1 MNNVRAFLALCNLI
15 NIDTMKKIILL
26 SICLTVSLIVS
37 AVEVTTTFS
46 AQSFDG
52 KMYLLDSVKIENLT
66 RNWSKTIDCSVE
78 ESISYEVN
86 ETLPTGIDNIWTS
99 SKEGGLIS
107 DYKNLIYGHSFSI
120 NVSQPGQVS
129 LNVYDMLGRS
139 MVSSTEYC
147 SEGSHQYTLSLSQT
161 QPFILSVRTANES
174 AAIMLINMTNSGSNS
189 ITNENTLPV
198 LRAPL
203 RTHAEETVYVGD
215 QMNYIGYSHRQ
226 GAVITSQTIT
236 ITQGLSDETITFI
249 FESASYSSEG
259 AYVGIIGFNSQIYAY
274 PIGILNNSN
283 IANYNSFVNNL
294 TTANGT
300 ILCHAVYS
308 ALDSID
314 KAPIPEK
321 LTNVNIVTFTDGLDV
336 GSWRLNPKYTS
347 SALYLQAIN
356 ERIHRTY
363 IDGMPLSAYSI
374 GIKGNDVSDVAR
386 FEHDL
391 QQLASDPE
399 NVHNVSNISEVNAR
413 FREIAAKIYNTSVSN
428 LLTIKLPAPDPG
440 SLIRFT
446 FDDIDNAQN
455 SLYYI
460 DGTYNYNFE
469 EGCGIMTDLSF
480 WGVRCANDSILRS
493 TPDGIFDIFV
503 INDLTTVLGEHLSIS
518 NMRQWTY
525 IPSSN
530 SWQVNSEFDPLSYVT
545 ISEDHSS
552 ALTMLVLD
560 CSSSLGSD
568 FASIQSSANTF
579 LNILA
584 GNEVVEKPK
593 VSAATYEYGDLQVTL
608 HAEIIQTGNLSVQDK
623 GFCVS
628 EYPNMEDAT
637 FYSCGKGEDNFEHLV
652 TNLIEGKTYYCRT
665 YVRNQVGVS
674 YGDITSF
681 VGTVAVLPSVS
692 LLSAT
697 VISTNSISCA
707 GTITFDGYAPITE
720 CGFCWSAN
728 PNPTIDDNY
737 VSVNPS
743 ETDFNG
749 NLTNLKSDTTYCVR
763 AYAKNYKGISYSENA
778 IAKFICTMHYIAG
791 EKLAETTNASS
802 SGIHTNAFNVPMVYH
817 DFREGNGILVF
828 DGQIKVIGE
837 DAFRGCMGMTSIIIP
852 DSITSIGL
860 SAFRG
865 CSGLTTL
872 RIPNGIT
879 RIERCTFY
887 DCSGM
892 ASISL
897 PESITSI
904 GGYAFYNCTSISSI
918 TIPNNVSTIEEH
930 AFDECTNMVNISL
943 PNSVASIDGYA
954 FRNCTNLAGVVL
966 PDSVTTI
973 VDGVFYGC
981 SSLASVVFSDS
992 TTYIGYL
999 AFSGCASLSSVD
1011 IPKSVTII
1019 KNNAFK
1025 DCSSLFSVTLRSK
1038 EFVSKDYTYSTTL
1051 STMFGEQVHEY
1062 IIPEGTAR
1070 IGKYAFYKCT
1080 SLTTLTI
1087 PNSVTKIS
1095 EYAFSNCS
1103 SLNTVVYPSSVT
1115 SIGNQAFLGCTGLTS
1130 INIPNNIIDVAEGA
1144 FAGCS
1149 NLLSVELNSDSIV
1162 SKTYTSSSHN
1172 IKALFGNQVE
1182 KYIIG
1187 DSVTSIG
1194 EYAFAGSN
1202 IVSIILSDSV
1212 KSIKDHAF
1220 YGSTLTTIQ
1229 MGVGVNYI
1237 GRYAFYNCTNL
1248 PSITIPDNVLDIG
1261 EYAFNCCTNL
1271 ETLVIGE
1278 GITTI
1283 GKNVFRSCSKLKNV
1297 TLGSNVSNI
1306 TNYAFAECGIK
1317 IMTCLATTPPFCETQ
1332 AFLGTDT
1339 SHAALYV
1346 PASSVYTYSHTD
1358 PWAYFAIIYAIT
1370 E

>member
-1 MNNVRAFLALCNLI
+1 
-15 NIDTMKKIILL
+15 MKKIILL

-37 AVEVTTTFS
+37 AVEVTTTFN
-46 AQSFDG
+46 AQSSDG
-52 KMYLLDSVKIENLT
+52 KLYLLDSVKIENVT
-66 RNWSKTIDCSVE
+66 RGWSKTIDCSVE

-203 RTHAEETVYVGD
+203 RTHDEETVYVGD

-236 ITQGLSDETITFI
+236 ITQGLTDETITFI

-518 NMRQWTY
+518 NMQQWTY

-545 ISEDHSS
+545 ITEDHSS

-628 EYPNMEDAT
+628 EYPNMENAT

-652 TNLIEGKTYYCRT
+652 THLIEGKTYYCRP

-681 VGTVAVLPSVS
+681 VGVVPVLPTVS
-692 LLSAT
+692 LLSVNITSA
-697 VISTNSISCA
+697 NSITCFGDILS
-707 GTITFDGYAPITE
+707 DGHSPIIE
-720 CGFCWSAN
+720 RGFCWSVS
-728 PNPTIDDNY
+728 PNPTIEENNVSIDNEKQDF
-737 VSVNPS
+737 S
-743 ETDFNG
+743 EEIK
-749 NLTNLKSDTTYCVR
+749 NLNLNTKYYIR
-763 AYAKNYKGISYSENA
+763 AYAKNMVGLSYSEEFLTQNITA
-778 IAKFICTMHYIAG
+778 IIYTAS
-791 EKLAETTNASS
+791 EKLTETTSEEFDSKGNL
-802 SGIHTNAFNVPMVYH
+802 HVNAFDIPIISHTFSDGVGAIIFDTTLTTIGWQAFIGCRNITSITIPDSVTSIGRWAFVDCSGLTSVTIPSSVTSL
-817 DFREGNGILVF
+817 DIQAFSGCRSLTSITIPNSILSIGNGAFEYCSSLTSIEIPNSVTS
-828 DGQIKVIGE
+828 IGHY
-837 DAFRGCMGMTSIIIP
+837 AFRGCSSLTSIEIP
-852 DSITSIGL
+852 NSVSSIGEETFAECEALTSIEIPNSITSINDHAFRNCRSLRSVDFPNSVTSIGYGVFYCCNSLLMPVLNSHVFVFLPVQYDGIYSIPEGIEIIAGYAFAQCNNVDTINIPESVTAIGL
-860 SAFRG
+860 SAFRSCSDLKSMNIPSAVAQIGSYAFYG
-865 CSGLTTL
+865 CNSWQEDVVL
-872 RIPNGIT
+872 PN
-879 RIERCTFY
+879 
-887 DCSGM
+887 
-892 ASISL
+892 
-897 PESITSI
+897 SITSI
-904 GGYAFYNCTSISSI
+904 G
-918 TIPNNVSTIEEH
+918 EH
-930 AFDECTNMVNISL
+930 TFD
-943 PNSVASIDGYA
+943 
-954 FRNCTNLAGVVL
+954 
-966 PDSVTTI
+966 
-973 VDGVFYGC
+973 GC
-981 SSLASVVFSDS
+981 SSLTSIKIPCSVTD
-992 TTYIGYL
+992 IGNY
-999 AFSGCASLSSVD
+999 AFNKCSGLSSV
-1011 IPKSVTII
+1011 
-1019 KNNAFK
+1019 
-1025 DCSSLFSVTLRSK
+1025 
-1038 EFVSKDYTYSTTL
+1038 
-1051 STMFGEQVHEY
+1051 
-1062 IIPEGTAR
+1062 
-1070 IGKYAFYKCT
+1070 
-1080 SLTTLTI
+1080 
-1087 PNSVTKIS
+1087 
-1095 EYAFSNCS
+1095 
-1103 SLNTVVYPSSVT
+1103 
-1115 SIGNQAFLGCTGLTS
+1115 
-1130 INIPNNIIDVAEGA
+1130 
-1144 FAGCS
+1144 
-1149 NLLSVELNSDSIV
+1149 
-1162 SKTYTSSSHN
+1162 
-1172 IKALFGNQVE
+1172 
-1182 KYIIG
+1182 
-1187 DSVTSIG
+1187 
-1194 EYAFAGSN
+1194 
-1202 IVSIILSDSV
+1202 
-1212 KSIKDHAF
+1212 
-1220 YGSTLTTIQ
+1220 
-1229 MGVGVNYI
+1229 
-1237 GRYAFYNCTNL
+1237 
-1248 PSITIPDNVLDIG
+1248 
-1261 EYAFNCCTNL
+1261 
-1271 ETLVIGE
+1271 
-1278 GITTI
+1278 
-1283 GKNVFRSCSKLKNV
+1283 
-1297 TLGSNVSNI
+1297 
-1306 TNYAFAECGIK
+1306 
-1317 IMTCLATTPPFCETQ
+1317 TCEAITPPYCNGGYTFAQ
-1332 AFLGTDT
+1332 ANRSL
-1339 SHAALYV
+1339 LYV
-1346 PASSVYTYSHTD
+1346 PAESIE
-1358 PWAYFAIIYAIT
+1358 AYRQADQWKSFTNILPIT